1 MIMVRTDKDNLV
13 IEVSDNG
20 AGMSQKYADEIIAGE
35 EVKKS
40 EHDRRHIG
48 IKSIQ
53 QRITYLYGE
62 QYGVQI
68 QAQEEAGTTVK
79 LTMPVIKE

>member
-1 MIMVRTDKDNLV
+1 M
-13 IEVSDNG
+13 EGSDNG
-20 AGMSQKYADEIIAGE
+20 IGMSQKYADELIASR
-35 EVKKS
+35 EVRKS

-62 QYGVQI
+62 EYGVQI
-68 QAQEEAGTTVK
+68 QAEKRAGTTVR
-79 LTMPVIKE
+79 LTLPMIKE